1 MSTSANT
8 AISAADFQSGQ
19 TPEQLAAKPSAAPQR
34 SGDVIP
40 ITDANTAI
48 ASTPAAL
55 PAPPIIAA
63 PYQWLE
69 PSQLPPRP
77 WIYGHQLLRG
87 SVSMI
92 IAPGGSGKTALATGM
107 ALSMATG
114 LEFMGSKVWGG
125 PKKVWIWNLEDS
137 IEELSR
143 GIQAAAT
150 YWQITEADLLG
161 NLFLCSALSGD
172 QLKLVSNR
180 SGGLKEEHDLA
191 KAIVAEMKVKAID
204 VLFIDP
210 FVSSHDAN
218 ENDNKSMDAV
228 VKLLA
233 LIAYEANC
241 SIVLLHH
248 TNKGFGQVN
257 ENSSRG
263 ASSVVNAARSVMT
276 INTMTKEVGESFGI
290 DEDEVANYIKLHDH
304 KNNRISACR
313 SSTYMKFESVMM
325 ATSDGTEESVGVLV
339 PVDLTAHGIP
349 DLNERQIA
357 EIQIEIDNGFDRQYH
372 TADKW
377 IGHIV
382 GRILNLD
389 TSSKLH
395 KKWINDKLSQLVSD
409 GYIKII
415 ETKKKNGVDAKSYAV
430 VKRAKPFPTTN
441 NDKPPTN

>member
-19 TPEQLAAKPSAAPQR
+19 TPEQIAAKPSAAPQR

-40 ITDANTAI
+40 ISTANTAI
-48 ASTPAAL
+48 APVPTTTPT
-55 PAPPIIAA
+55 PPIIAA
-63 PYQWLE
+63 PYQWLK

-107 ALSMATG
+107 TLSLLTG
-114 LEFMGSKVWGG
+114 RDFMGSKVWGG

-137 IEELSR
+137 VEELSR

-150 YWQITEADLLG
+150 YWQITEADVHG
-161 NLFLCSALSGD
+161 NLFLSCALSGD
-172 QLKLVSNR
+172 QLKLVTSTN
-180 SGGLKEEHDLA
+180 GGPKANTELA
-191 KAIVAEMKVKAID
+191 VGIVNQLVDKGID

-210 FVSSHDAN
+210 FVSSHDVN
-218 ENDNKSMDAV
+218 ENDNKSMDLV
-228 VKLLA
+228 VKTWA
-233 LIAYEANC
+233 DIAVTANC

-276 INTMTKEVGESFGI
+276 INPVSKTEGDAFGI
-290 DEDEVANYIKLHDH
+290 DEGEIADYIKLHDH

-313 SSTYMKFESVMM
+313 SSTYMKFESVMIE
-325 ATSDGTEESVGVLV
+325 TSDGSDESVGVLI
-339 PVDLTAHGIP
+339 PVDLEVIDIP
-349 DLNERQIA
+349 ILDEHQIA
-357 EIQIEIDNGFDRQYH
+357 HIQFEMDEGFDRANFQSPH
-372 TADKW
+372 W
-377 IGHIV
+377 IGNTIAK
-382 GRILNLD
+382 ILGITLKPKHDNKMV
-389 TSSKLH
+389 SKV
-395 KKWINDKLSQLVSD
+395 IDQLISD
-409 GYIKII
+409 GWIMISEKKVNGGN
-415 ETKKKNGVDAKSYAV
+415 TKPSYVISKKANTSYSNV
-430 VKRAKPFPTTN
+430 VAI
-441 NDKPPTN
+441 PPPN

>member
-19 TPEQLAAKPSAAPQR
+19 TPEQIAAKPSAAPQR

-40 ITDANTAI
+40 ISTANTAI
-48 ASTPAAL
+48 APVPTTTPT
-55 PAPPIIAA
+55 PPIIAA
-63 PYQWLE
+63 PYQWLK

-107 ALSMATG
+107 TLSLLTG
-114 LEFMGSKVWGG
+114 RDFMGSKVWGG

-137 IEELSR
+137 VEELSR

-150 YWQITEADLLG
+150 YWQITEADVHG
-161 NLFLCSALSGD
+161 NLFLSCALSGD
-172 QLKLVSNR
+172 QLKLVTSTN
-180 SGGLKEEHDLA
+180 GGPKANTELA
-191 KAIVAEMKVKAID
+191 VGIVNQLVDKGID

-210 FVSSHDAN
+210 FVSSHDVN
-218 ENDNKSMDAV
+218 ENDNKSMDLV
-228 VKLLA
+228 VKTWA
-233 LIAYEANC
+233 DIAVTANC

-276 INTMTKEVGESFGI
+276 INPVSKTEGDAFGI
-290 DEDEVANYIKLHDH
+290 DEGEIADYIKLHDH

-313 SSTYMKFESVMM
+313 SSTYMKFESVMIE
-325 ATSDGTEESVGVLV
+325 TSDGSDESVGVLI
-339 PVDLTAHGIP
+339 PVDLEVIDIP
-349 DLNERQIA
+349 ILDEHQIA
-357 EIQIEIDNGFDRQYH
+357 HIQFEMGEGFDRANFQSPH
-372 TADKW
+372 W
-377 IGHIV
+377 IGNTIAK
-382 GRILNLD
+382 ILGITLKPKHDNKMV
-389 TSSKLH
+389 SKV
-395 KKWINDKLSQLVSD
+395 IDQLISD
-409 GYIKII
+409 GWIMISEKKVNGGN
-415 ETKKKNGVDAKSYAV
+415 TKPSYVISKKANTSYSNV
-430 VKRAKPFPTTN
+430 VAI
-441 NDKPPTN
+441 PPPN